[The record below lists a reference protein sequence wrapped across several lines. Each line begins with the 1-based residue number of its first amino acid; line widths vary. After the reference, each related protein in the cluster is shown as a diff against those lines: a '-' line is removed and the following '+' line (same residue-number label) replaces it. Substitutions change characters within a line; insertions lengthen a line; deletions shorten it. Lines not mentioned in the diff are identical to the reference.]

1 MNKLIKKHTIT
12 ALFSSLLIG
21 SFYPATQTLAENK
34 EPILIEIK
42 DTDIGTEAFE
52 KLKEFGTGG
61 HANLGTILGSGQ
73 NMTTNPGVGL
83 GIGSGGNGYRP
94 TVTITVWTDKPFDA
108 AAGLQTIKQHLNVTA
123 NPVTTNGDCA
133 IACDGTTQTSSKQPE
148 ASQTASETST
158 ATQTGTSTQTTPTT
172 AEVKSQPAEVKSQ
185 PAEVKSQPV
194 AETTSK
200 PAVTTITTSTTVE
213 TITTS
218 KAVETVTVET
228 VNVTPQVENVTS
240 ESGFVLEPGD
250 APFRLAITAERIGD
264 YNITPNV

>member
-1 MNKLIKKHTIT
+1 MNKLIKKYTIT

-21 SFYPATQTLAENK
+21 SFYPASQTLAQNQ

-61 HANLGTILGSGQ
+61 HAALGTILGSGQ

-94 TVTITVWTDKPFDA
+94 TVIIAVWTDKPFDA
-108 AAGLQTIKQHLNVTA
+108 AAGLQTIKQHLNVSA

-158 ATQTGTSTQTTPTT
+158 ATQTETSTQTTPST
-172 AEVKSQPAEVKSQ
+172 AEVKSEPVVETT
-185 PAEVKSQPV
+185 SQPV
-194 AETTSK
+194 ATT
-200 PAVTTITTSTTVE
+200 TTTSTTVE
-213 TITTS
+213 TVIVTTQIE
-218 KAVETVTVET
+218 K
-228 VNVTPQVENVTS
+228 VTP
-240 ESGFVLEPGD
+240 ESKFVLEPVTKNID
-250 APFRLAITAERIGD
+250 ADAITAERIGD
-264 YNITPNV
+264 YSITPNS